1 MVEDVFNDAQIL
13 QNRITED
20 ETTPVMDERISILP
34 EISPAEQPED
44 GSSSEGGGLGADDVQ
59 SPINLMASSLEDKKL
74 KANKETS
81 GHEVLK

>member
-1 MVEDVFNDAQIL
+1 
-13 QNRITED
+13 
-20 ETTPVMDERISILP
+20 MDERISILP

-44 GSSSEGGGLGADDVQ
+44 GSSSEGGLGADDVQ

-81 GHEVLK
+81 AHEVPK

>member
-44 GSSSEGGGLGADDVQ
+44 GSSSEGGGLGADDV
-59 SPINLMASSLEDKKL
+59 
-74 KANKETS
+74 
-81 GHEVLK
+81 